1 MKRDQMNERDSFFE
15 RTEQQ
20 VLFYLYENRDHTVSR
35 AEFRNGIMSA
45 PVESTF
51 ESILTSLEVKKLIE
65 FDSYGNVAIA

>member
-35 AEFRNGIMSA
+35 AELRDGIMAA

-51 ESILTSLEVKKLIE
+51 ESILTSKKLIE

>member
-20 VLFYLYENRDHTVSR
+20 VLFYLYENRDHTVSL
-35 AEFRNGIMSA
+35 AELRDGIMAA
-45 PVESTF
+45 PVESAF
-51 ESILTSLEVKKLIE
+51 ESILTSLEIKKLIE